1 MKYLRN
7 YSSVDLRTFQVLDIL
22 FKLMV
27 FLTLVIHSDHL
38 YTMSGKLVSI
48 SIQEHAHVSN
58 SQGNSNDVRD
68 DHNGDTGSKADN
80 MDSEDSNSD
89 KGKNKQ

>member
-1 MKYLRN
+1 
-7 YSSVDLRTFQVLDIL
+7 
-22 FKLMV
+22 
-27 FLTLVIHSDHL
+27 
-38 YTMSGKLVSI
+38 MSGKLVSI
-48 SIQEHAHVSN
+48 SIQVHAHVSN

>member
-1 MKYLRN
+1 
-7 YSSVDLRTFQVLDIL
+7 
-22 FKLMV
+22 MV

-48 SIQEHAHVSN
+48 SIQVHAHVSN

-89 KGKNKQ
+89 KGKKTIETTTTTKAGKQQY

>member
-1 MKYLRN
+1 
-7 YSSVDLRTFQVLDIL
+7 
-22 FKLMV
+22 MV

-48 SIQEHAHVSN
+48 SIQVHAHVSN

-80 MDSEDSNSD
+80 MDSEDTCSNSD